1 MSSDLEEEITDDYK
15 ETKTKWI
22 IAIYWAIT
30 MCLSGPLCI
39 FDNHLNA
46 HNMPMGWVLLPLQKK
61 ANEHQGR

>member
-1 MSSDLEEEITDDYK
+1 MSSDLEEEMTDDYK

-22 IAIYWAIT
+22 IT
-30 MCLSGPLCI
+30 I